1 MRRMIQTYLRKC
13 ILPVAAFLVSLHAS
27 AVEGMWLPYM
37 LNIDDM
43 RARGLQLTAEDIY
56 AVNQASLKDAIFIFG
71 GGCTS
76 EMVSSKGLLFTNHHC
91 GFGAI
96 QALSSVKNDY
106 LKNGFVA
113 ANINEE
119 LPAPGVTATRIVYMK
134 DVTAEV
140 LAGVSG
146 TGADRAARIEANI
159 RLIEES
165 AVAGTHYEA
174 EVTPIYYGN
183 EFVLVVSE
191 VFKDV
196 RLVFAPPG
204 SVGKFGGDTDNWM
217 WPRHTGDFSVF
228 RVYAGRDNKPAEYSK
243 SNEPYKPLKHLS
255 ISLQGVKT
263 GDFTMVYGFP
273 GSTRQYLSSY
283 AVRYILEN
291 QNPLRIAMREAALGI
306 IDLRMRVSDE
316 LRIKYAAKQARISNA
331 YKKWIGE
338 SKGLARLQAIAKK
351 EKWEE
356 SYRAAV
362 PVGSEYSEV
371 LGKLKA
377 LNTDYKDANIA
388 FDLYGELI
396 FTGPEMIRFVRAFEV
411 LINDYD
417 KLKAEGRLSSEI
429 ERLKRTSFFKNFDL
443 ETDKMLF
450 AAVVPVFMKNI
461 GSAAPQTLLK
471 LQAKYKGDWT
481 RCAEELYAKS
491 TFTSQDKLNTFFNG
505 FSDKTAKSFLS
516 DPLMQLVADIYKE
529 YGSRVRPAVTPYYTQ
544 NEDLMRVFVDGLR
557 KYLPNARKYWP
568 DANFTLRVT
577 YGKVEGFEP
586 ADGIIYEAFTTQKG
600 ILEKYKP
607 ADEEFDLLPGLLE
620 LYKKGDF
627 GRYATATGQLPVA
640 FTASNHTTGGNS
652 GSPVLNARG
661 ELIGINFDRAW
672 ESTMSDVMF
681 DPERCRNIV
690 VDSRYVLW
698 CIDKWGGAGWLTEEM
713 TLVN

>member
-1 MRRMIQTYLRKC
+1 MIQRYLKKC
-13 ILPVAAFLVSLHAS
+13 LLPLAVLFLSLNAS
-27 AVEGMWLPYM
+27 ATEGMWLPYM
-37 LNIDDM
+37 LNIEDM
-43 RARGLQLTAEDIY
+43 KARGLQLTAEDIY

-91 GFGAI
+91 GFSAI
-96 QALSSVKNDY
+96 QALSSIKNDY

-113 ANINEE
+113 SNINEE

-134 DVTAEV
+134 DVTADV
-140 LAGVSG
+140 LAGVMSA
-146 TGADRAARIEANI
+146 GAERESRIEANI
-159 RLIEES
+159 KRIEEA
-165 AVAGTHYEA
+165 AVAGTHYQA

-191 VFKDV
+191 VYRDV
-196 RLVFAPPG
+196 RLVFTPPG

-228 RVYAGRDNKPAEYSK
+228 RVYAGAGNKPAEYSK
-243 SNEPYKPLKHLS
+243 SNQPYQPLKHLS
-255 ISLQGVKT
+255 ISLKGVQP

-338 SKGLARLQAIAKK
+338 SRGLARLNAIARK
-351 EKWEE
+351 EQWEQ
-356 SYRAAV
+356 SYMNAV
-362 PVGSEYSEV
+362 PVGSEYSGV
-371 LGKLKA
+371 LAELKA
-377 LNTDYKDANIA
+377 LNNDYKNANIA

-396 FTGPEMIRFVRAFEV
+396 FTGPEMIRFVRSFEV

-417 KLKAEGRLSSEI
+417 KLKAEGKLSAEIDRL
-429 ERLKRTSFFKNFDL
+429 RKTSFFRNFDL

-450 AAVVPVFMKNI
+450 AAVVPVFMKHI
-461 GSAAPQTLLK
+461 GDAAPQSLLK
-471 LQAKYKGDWT
+471 LEKKYKGDWT
-481 RCAEELYAKS
+481 RCAEVLYARS
-491 TFTSQDKLNTFFNG
+491 TFSSQEKLNLFFNG
-505 FSDKTAKSFLS
+505 FSDKTAKSYLN
-516 DPLMQLVADIYKE
+516 DPLMEVVSDIYKA
-529 YGSRVRPAVTPYYTQ
+529 YLGRVRPAVTPYYIK
-544 NEDLMRVFVDGLR
+544 NEDLMRVFVAGLR
-557 KYLPNARKYWP
+557 KYLPDARKYWP

-586 ADGIIYEAFTTQKG
+586 ADGIIYHAFTSQKG

-607 ADEEFDLLPGLLE
+607 GDEEFDLLPGLLD

-627 GRYATATGQLPVA
+627 GQYADASGNLPVA

-681 DPERCRNIV
+681 DPERCRNIM
-690 VDSRYVLW
+690 VDARYVLW

-713 TLVN
+713 TLVQ